1 MRRRLHSVPV
11 SYHNSNFVDPLR
23 SESKPKKEKKSKGDK
38 APKAEKAPKKAKAEK
53 APKEKK
59 SKSSKGLIMNL
70 LLSGGIRIFY

>member
-38 APKAEKAPKKAKAEK
+38 APKAEKAPTKAKAEK
-53 APKEKK
+53 APKEK
-59 SKSSKGLIMNL
+59 SKSSKGLIMNF
-70 LLSGGIRIFY
+70 LLSSGIRIFY